1 VARER
6 GHVRRDSDD
15 RHVDPPRHM
24 QRSVRRLGAVGRAVR
39 VDPDRINSVL
49 PRNARNDRRGAG
61 AFRTDR

>member
-1 VARER
+1 
-6 GHVRRDSDD
+6 
-15 RHVDPPRHM
+15 M